1 GSYPAEAIGYMVRTV
16 LETCDWFPSPRQCLD
31 ILEHWERRDDAVEAR
46 YLARSRCNAENERR
60 WSDLVERFRQAC
72 DGDEQIS

>member
-1 GSYPAEAIGYMVRTV
+1 
-16 LETCDWFPSPRQCLD
+16 
-31 ILEHWERRDDAVEAR
+31 AR

-72 DGDEQIS
+72 DGDEQISQDEIDALPDDVKRRLDVAMLLLTDASGTWRLRKNTTARSEAV